1 MSDDFI
7 KTLSVLAFLF
17 IFGTQC
23 SKESSSHKT
32 ISFQFQETLQ
42 LGTDDEAA
50 EHEIFR
56 MISRTEVDDRG
67 WLYVADTGETSIRI
81 YDKNGEFQKMIGQ
94 KGSGPGEFEFIS
106 SLFIDSNDRLLVVDP
121 NNARITSFTLGGNL
135 ISTWELPSITV
146 VHQVAELMDGRFV
159 LVGQHRDQ
167 LVHVVDSDF
176 SRIESSL
183 VHIEDLL
190 KTNTREERIFL
201 QFALPGSVLVF
212 PDNSILYAPTVYDG
226 ELYVYSINDDREWG
240 LSKTIEGYN
249 RHRIP
254 ASITP
259 IEQADRADFP
269 LTLAGE
275 GRYAI
280 QFHSFSQ
287 KAFLLDNDRLIH
299 FSIQETDDEDLE
311 LLSELFTI
319 DGVFIGTV
327 SIDRMTEQEIS
338 VLNLDSNGNLYLSD
352 RRDFPKLRRLAMT
365 E

>member
-1 MSDDFI
+1 MPNLSI
-7 KTLSVLAFLF
+7 RTLCLLALF
-17 IFGTQC
+17 VFGVQC
-23 SKESSSHKT
+23 SQEATSSET
-32 ISFQFQETLQ
+32 INLHFQETLQ
-42 LGTDDEAA
+42 LGTDEDEAP

-56 MISRTEVDDRG
+56 MVSRVEIDERG

-81 YDKNGEFQKMIGQ
+81 YNENGEFQKMIGRE
-94 KGSGPGEFEFIS
+94 GSGPGEFEFIS
-106 SLFIDSNDRLLVVDP
+106 SLFIDSNNRLLVVDP
-121 NNARITSFTLGGNL
+121 NNARITAFTLEGNL

-159 LVGQHRDQ
+159 LVGQYRDQ

-176 SRIESSL
+176 SRIETSF
-183 VHIEDLL
+183 VHIDDLL

-201 QFALPGSVLVF
+201 QFALPGSVLVL
-212 PDNSILYAPTVYDG
+212 PDNSILYAPTIYDG
-226 ELYVYSINDDREWG
+226 ELYVYRDNNDAGWS

-249 RHRIP
+249 RHRMP

-287 KAFLLDNDRLIH
+287 RSFLFDHDRLIH
-299 FSIQETDDEDLE
+299 FSIQETDGEELE
-311 LLSELFTI
+311 LLSEIFVL
-319 DGVFIGTV
+319 DGTFIGTV
-327 SIDRMTEQEIS
+327 SMDRMTEQEIT

-352 RRDFPKLRRLAMT
+352 RRDFPKLRRLTIT